1 MGATE
6 VAIGAHVEIVM
17 GLMVEHQLGPSFL
30 QAEVN
35 NGIKHDTY
43 RKHTG
48 HGSNANVENL
58 GIAASLSKAPSSFAP
73 ASKSRESE
81 AAMVNRQ
88 WSMVNGKP

>member
-1 MGATE
+1 MLAIGGGEGMG
-6 VAIGAHVEIVM
+6 VAEIAVGAHVEIVM

-48 HGSNANVENL
+48 HGSNANVERVESQESRVERRSRL
-58 GIAASLSKAPSSFAP
+58 GGRDEGGE
-73 ASKSRESE
+73 SR
-81 AAMVNRQ
+81 V
-88 WSMVNGKP
+88 K

>member
-1 MGATE
+1 MA
-6 VAIGAHVEIVM
+6 VGAHVEIVM

-35 NGIKHDTY
+35 NGIRHVSY

-58 GIAASLSKAPSSFAP
+58 VCIGLFIS
-73 ASKSRESE
+73 
-81 AAMVNRQ
+81 AMLLFFNR
-88 WSMVNGKP
+88 SMVNDKR